1 MCWSRTPS
9 RIDFPRAVAALAKGV
24 LTIGAIDE
32 LGHRSHPEARSGQ
45 RGPSAQNERRRN
57 LLLAMVEDVRV
68 VIIELADRLERLRGP
83 TQSAHLADS
92 TRVAHPDPENLALTA
107 RATLDVYA
115 PLASRLGIWQLKWEL
130 EALALRALEPD
141 TYRDIAQQLESRR
154 AEREQYIERVK
165 NDLDAC
171 LEAEGISS
179 QTTRVERNLSRR
191 AKLIDGIVRKMRK
204 KQVGFDQIFDGYA
217 LRVML
222 ADVTACYAAL
232 GLVHARWTPIPAE
245 FDDHIA
251 NPKPNGYR
259 SLHTAV
265 IGPSGKTIEVQLRT
279 ADMHQQA
286 EFGVAAHWR
295 YKGR

>member
-1 MCWSRTPS
+1 MNPGRSAPANPKRTASSSEPISTLFHFAGYTEEANALLEKIATELLSDRWLKDSR
-9 RIDFPRAVAALAKGV
+9 RIDREHALAVARQLHRLGLDHEAVAASVLGAGIRAHVLEPDTLADRFPRAVAALAKGV

-107 RATLDVYA
+107 RATHDVYA

-179 QTTRVERNLSRR
+179 QTTGR
-191 AKLIDGIVRKMRK
+191 AKLIEESE
-204 KQVGFDQIFDGYA
+204 
-217 LRVML
+217 
-222 ADVTACYAAL
+222 T
-232 GLVHARWTPIPAE
+232 
-245 FDDHIA
+245 
-251 NPKPNGYR
+251 YR
-259 SLHTAV
+259 RHRSQDA
-265 IGPSGKTIEVQLRT
+265 
-279 ADMHQQA
+279 
-286 EFGVAAHWR
+286 
-295 YKGR
+295 